1 MTTCPSTDDQHPG
14 SRDGAG
20 VLASRLIDVGREEF
34 AAEVWGR
41 KALLTRGASDFSDL
55 FSSAAVD
62 ELISR
67 RGLRSPFLRVAKDG
81 ATLPV
86 SSFTSGAG
94 VGATIGDQL
103 DDTALWRHF
112 RDGATLVLQA
122 LQRTWEPLAAF
133 TADLADELGNPV
145 QANAYITPPQNQGFD
160 DHYDVHDVFVLQ
172 IEGTKRWVLRP
183 PVLEAPLRDQPWTD
197 RRDAVAEAA
206 AKEPY
211 IDAVLEPGDALYLP
225 RGWLHSATAQGE
237 VSIHVTLGIHNWTRY
252 AVAEEVTQSVLALL
266 REDPQMRQSL
276 PLGSDGPDREVLDL
290 VREKIAAVLDDAD
303 PSAGLART
311 RRGQARPAPLGPLA
325 QLAALRGL
333 QAHTDDADDAGS
345 SRFVLRGHLDARLDG
360 SRLWTRVGWLDFTE
374 EEFAHVKP
382 ALAGDSITAGQA
394 GRELVERLVRSGVLV
409 PADAVPAEVRPGVG
423 TPSGTET

>member
-1 MTTCPSTDDQHPG
+1 M
-14 SRDGAG
+14 
-20 VLASRLIDVGREEF
+20 LESRLTDVSREEF
-34 AAEVWGR
+34 AAEVWGK

-55 FSSAAVD
+55 FSADAVD

-86 SSFTSGAG
+86 ASFTAGAG
-94 VGATIGDQL
+94 VGATISDQL

-122 LQRTWEPLAAF
+122 LQRTWEPLGAFSAA
-133 TADLADELGNPV
+133 LAAELGNPV

-172 IEGTKRWVLRP
+172 IEGTKRWVLHP
-183 PVLEAPLRDQPWTD
+183 PVLDAPLRDQPWTD
-197 RRDAVAEAA
+197 RREQVAA
-206 AKEPY
+206 AAAQEPY

-225 RGWLHSATAQGE
+225 RGWLHAATAQGE

-252 AVAEEVTQSVLALL
+252 AVAEQVTQSVLALL
-266 REDPQMRQSL
+266 REDPAMRQSL
-276 PLGSDGPDREVLDL
+276 PLGADGPDDEVLAL
-290 VREKIAAVLDDAD
+290 VKERITVVLGDAD

-333 QAHTDDADDAGS
+333 ADD
-345 SRFVLRGHLDARLDG
+345 SRFVLREHLDARLDG
-360 SRLWTRVGWLDFTE
+360 TRLWTRVGWLDFTE
-374 EEFAHVKP
+374 VELPHVRDALDGQPLTPEGAGP
-382 ALAGDSITAGQA
+382 A
-394 GRELVERLVRSGVLV
+394 LVERLVRSGVLV
-409 PADAVPAEVRPGVG
+409 PAG
-423 TPSGTET
+423 TSA

>member
-1 MTTCPSTDDQHPG
+1 MTTRSDTSDRHPD
-14 SRDGAG
+14 SPAGAG
-20 VLASRLIDVGREEF
+20 VLASRLLDIDPRSF
-34 AAEVWGR
+34 ADDVWGK
-41 KALLTRGASDFSDL
+41 KALLTKGASDFSDL

-81 ATLPV
+81 ATLPT
-86 SSFTSGAG
+86 SSFTAGAG
-94 VGATIGDQL
+94 VGATITDQL

-122 LQRTWEPLAAF
+122 LQRTWEPLGAFSAA
-133 TADLADELGNPV
+133 LAEELGSPV

-172 IEGTKRWVLRP
+172 IEGTKRWVLHP

-197 RRDAVAEAA
+197 RRDQVATAA
-206 AKEPY
+206 AEEPY

-252 AVAEEVTQSVLALL
+252 AVAEQVTQSVLELL

-276 PLGSDGPDREVLDL
+276 PLGSDGPDQQVLDL
-290 VREKIAAVLDDAD
+290 VREKITAVLGDAD

-333 QAHTDDADDAGS
+333 QDEEGTAAAAG
-345 SRFVLRGHLDARLDG
+345 FVLREHLDARLDG
-360 SRLWTRVGWLDFTE
+360 SRLWTRVGWLDFTDAE
-374 EEFAHVKP
+374 LEPVRA
-382 ALAGDSITAGQA
+382 ALAGEQITAEQA
-394 GRELVERLVRSGVLV
+394 GVELVERLVRSGVLV
-409 PADAVPAEVRPGVG
+409 PADTGE
-423 TPSGTET
+423 

>member
-14 SRDGAG
+14 SRGGAG

-34 AAEVWGR
+34 ATEVWGR

-183 PVLEAPLRDQPWTD
+183 PVLDAPLRDQPWTD

-333 QAHTDDADDAGS
+333 KGDV
-345 SRFVLRGHLDARLDG
+345 RFVLRGHLDARLDG

-374 EEFAHVKP
+374 EELAHVKA
-382 ALAGDSITAGQA
+382 ALAGDSVTAGQA
-394 GRELVERLVRSGVLV
+394 GRELVERLLRSGVLV

-423 TPSGTET
+423 TPSSTGT